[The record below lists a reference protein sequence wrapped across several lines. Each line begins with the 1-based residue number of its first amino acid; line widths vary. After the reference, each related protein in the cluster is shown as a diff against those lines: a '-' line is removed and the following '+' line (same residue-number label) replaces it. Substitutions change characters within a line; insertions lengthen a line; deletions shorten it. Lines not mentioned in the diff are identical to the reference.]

1 MNQYWVYIMT
11 NTGNTVL
18 YTGVTSDLGKRVANH
33 RDKKGSKFTSKYNI
47 TKLVYYEGFN
57 HIQDAIAAE
66 KRIKAGSRAK
76 KIQLIESVNP
86 QWKDLYEQAF
96 G

>member
-1 MNQYWVYIMT
+1 MK
-11 NTGNTVL
+11 NTGDTVL
-18 YTGVTSDLGKRVANH
+18 YTGVTSDLGKRGANH

-57 HIQDAIAAE
+57 RIQDAIAAE
-66 KRIKAGSRAK
+66 KKIKAGSRAK
-76 KIQLIESVNP
+76 KIQLIESINP
-86 QWKDLYEQAF
+86 QWEDLYEQAV